1 MINFLKY
8 LHFLLLDFL
17 EIILQVIFVFFL
29 HLAVIERFL
38 ESGGCILVFLV

>member
-17 EIILQVIFVFFL
+17 EIILQVIFLICL
-29 HLAVIERFL
+29 HLAVIERGL
-38 ESGGCILVFLV
+38 ESGGCIVVFLV